1 MLDRLQSFRVEDH
14 ETNRPRVIHIDSD
27 SARQTIK
34 AISSETA
41 RKILAVLHSD
51 PRPPSQV
58 ANAVDT
64 SIANVNYH
72 LDNLQQA
79 DLVANVDT
87 WYSDKGRE
95 MTVYAPTD
103 DPIVLSGT
111 EDGTGQVQSLLK
123 GVGAAVLLLAVA
135 SLLVNWVV
143 TELLV
148 SPERTAIIRK
158 ATPAGAIQGV
168 NLTPVPPGLLF
179 FTGGTF
185 VLTIGVLIWVL
196 VGRFD

>member
-1 MLDRLQSFRVEDH
+1 MLDRLQSFRVEGH
-14 ETNRPRVIHIDSD
+14 ETNRPRVIHIDSE

-41 RKILAVLHSD
+41 RKILAVLHDD

-58 ANAVDT
+58 ASAVDT

-79 DLVANVDT
+79 ELIADVDT
-87 WYSDKGRE
+87 WYSEKGRE
-95 MTVYAPTD
+95 MAVYAPTD

-123 GVGAAVLLLAVA
+123 GVGVAVTLLALA
-135 SLLVNWVV
+135 SLFVNWIV

-148 SPERTAIIRK
+148 SPERTEIIRR
-158 ATPAGAIQGV
+158 AAPAGAIQGV
-168 NLTPVPPGLLF
+168 NLTPVSPGLLF

-185 VLTIGVLIWVL
+185 VLTLVVLVWSV